1 MNTNNK
7 ERNISVIAYMTFIG
21 LLVAFYLNRD
31 HKFEVATYHIKNMFG
46 LVLLMLISQVAQS
59 TDHLMFFGE
68 FLWVVLFILWVIS
81 IYNAFQNEKKAI
93 PWLSDKFQVWFTF
106 LN

>member
-1 MNTNNK
+1 MNTKNK
-7 ERNISVIAYMTFIG
+7 RRNIAVIAYLTFIG

-31 HKFEVATYHIKNMFG
+31 HKYEVATYHIKNMFG
-46 LVLLMLISQVAQS
+46 LVLLMMVSQIAQS
-59 TDHLMFFGE
+59 NYYMMLFGE
-68 FLWVVLFILWVIS
+68 LLWVVLFILWVIS